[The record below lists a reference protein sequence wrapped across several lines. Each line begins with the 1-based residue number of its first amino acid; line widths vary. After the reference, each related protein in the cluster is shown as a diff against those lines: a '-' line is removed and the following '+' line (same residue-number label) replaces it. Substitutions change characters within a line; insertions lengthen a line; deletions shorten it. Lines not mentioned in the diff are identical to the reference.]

1 MNTKNLIAAAI
12 VSACASAAFAAN
24 TAQVDFANTMTPYE
38 VTAQTQAGSAASAGS
53 DAQARNANAG
63 QQTTQ
68 TLNFTNSMEPAAVTA
83 QSGK

>member
-12 VSACASAAFAAN
+12 VSACASTAFAAN
-24 TAQVDFANTMTPYE
+24 TAQVDFANTAAPYE
-38 VTAQTQAGSAASAGS
+38 VTAQTQAASAGS

-68 TLNFTNSMEPAAVTA
+68 TPNFTNSMEPSAVTA